1 MTKQTFNITGM
12 TCGGCVRTVTTI
24 LQNQAGVNK
33 VEVTLEPG
41 QAEVEYD
48 ESQTSP
54 EKLAKTIGQ
63 MGYTMQV

>member
-1 MTKQTFNITGM
+1 MTKKIYQITGM

-33 VEVTLEPG
+33 VEVSLDPG
-41 QAEVEYD
+41 QAEIEYD

-54 EKLAKTIGQ
+54 EKLAKAIGQ
-63 MGYTMQV
+63 MGYAMQV